1 MAARMELVATLCVR
15 TEAMALPLLHALPV
29 ECLVMEGRITKRN
42 VALVRLVL
50 AVVSLAL

>member
-1 MAARMELVATLCVR
+1 
-15 TEAMALPLLHALPV
+15 
-29 ECLVMEGRITKRN
+29 MEGRITKRN